1 MLKGGEFVN
10 KQEIFLALIRNVI
23 CGETLSDNLISAC
36 TPEMLEDVYGL
47 AVKHDLTHL
56 VGQSLSKQKLPESQA
71 LTNCKKAA
79 MSAFVR
85 YMQQNHE
92 YIRTCAV
99 LEEAE
104 IPFIP
109 LKGSVLRDYY
119 PEAWMRTSC
128 DADILVKEEILD
140 TAVSLLTEKLG
151 YKAGGKSDHD
161 ITLYT
166 DSGTHLELHYDTIQE
181 RYDVN
186 GCREVLATIWDHAAP
201 KESGKYHLWLTDEM
215 FYFYHMAH
223 MAKHFAVGG
232 CGVRAF
238 LDIWVMNHKMS
249 FDAEKRY
256 KLLEEGGL
264 LQFAKAAESV
274 SEVWFS
280 HKEPDK
286 MDIAVSDYI
295 LRASLYGDKANRA
308 ALGQAKNGGKL
319 KYLLTQ
325 RVFMPYEYLK
335 DEYPVL
341 KKHKWLMPWYQL
353 VRWFRMLRRKGGLNN
368 TMKELKANA
377 SSKQSDGV
385 AAAEMLKHLGL

>member
-1 MLKGGEFVN
+1 MN

-23 CGETLSDNLISAC
+23 CGETLSDNVISAC
-36 TPEMLEDVYGL
+36 TPEMLEEVYGL
-47 AVKHDLTHL
+47 AGKHDLTHL
-56 VGQSLSKQKLPESQA
+56 VGQALSKQKLPESEA
-71 LTNCKKAA
+71 LTKCKKAA
-79 MSAFVR
+79 MGAFVR
-85 YMQQNHE
+85 YVQQNHE
-92 YIRTCAV
+92 YARICTV

-140 TAVSLLTEKLG
+140 TAVALLTEKLG
-151 YKAGGKSDHD
+151 YTAGGKSDHD
-161 ITLYT
+161 ITLRT
-166 DSGTHLELHYDTIQE
+166 GTGFLLELHYDTIQE
-181 RYDVN
+181 RYEVN
-186 GCREVLATIWDHAAP
+186 GCREVLADIWNHAAP
-201 KESGKYHLWLTDEM
+201 KEPSKYHLYLTDEM

-238 LDIWVMNHKMS
+238 LDIWIMNHKMS
-249 FDAEKRY
+249 FNREKRY
-256 KLLEEGGL
+256 TLLKEGGL

-308 ALGQAKNGGKL
+308 ALGRAKNGGKL

-325 RVFMPYEYLK
+325 RVFMPYAFLK
-335 DEYPVL
+335 DEYPAL
-341 KKHKWLMPWYQL
+341 KDRKWLTPYYQV
-353 VRWFRMLRRKGGLNN
+353 VRWFRMLRRRGGLNN
-368 TMKELKANA
+368 TVKELKANVA
-377 SSKQSDGV
+377 SKNSDGN
-385 AAAEMLKHLGL
+385 AAAEILKHLGL

>member
-1 MLKGGEFVN
+1 MN
-10 KQEIFLALIRNVI
+10 KQEILLALVRNVI
-23 CGETLSDNLISAC
+23 CGEALDDNLISAC
-36 TPEMLEDVYGL
+36 TPEMLSEVHSL
-47 AVKHDLTHL
+47 SVKHDLTHL
-56 VGQSLSKQKLPESQA
+56 VGQALSKTAAPASEA
-71 LTNCKKAA
+71 LDKCKKAA
-79 MSAFVR
+79 MGAFVR

-92 YIRTCAV
+92 YTRTCAV
-99 LEEAE
+99 LEEAN

-140 TAVSLLTEKLG
+140 TAVALLTEKLG
-151 YKAGGKSDHD
+151 YRAGGKSDHD
-161 ITLYT
+161 VSLYAA
-166 DSGTHLELHYDTIQE
+166 SGIHLELHYDTIQE
-181 RYDVN
+181 RYEVN
-186 GCREVLATIWDHAAP
+186 GCREVLAQIWDHAAP
-201 KESGKYHLWLTDEM
+201 KEPGKNHLWLTDEM

-249 FDAEKRY
+249 FDSQKRY
-256 KLLEEGGL
+256 QLLEAGGL

-280 HKEPDK
+280 HKAPDE
-286 MDIAVSDYI
+286 MDAAVSNYI

-308 ALGQAKNGGKL
+308 ALGQAKSGGKL

-341 KKHKWLMPWYQL
+341 KEKKWLTPAYQV
-353 VRWFRMLRRKGGLNN
+353 VRWTRMLRRKGGLNN
-368 TMKELKANA
+368 TVRELKANA
-377 SSKQSDGV
+377 AATQTESQTASDI
-385 AAAEMLKHLGL
+385 LKHLGL

>member
-1 MLKGGEFVN
+1 MN
-10 KQEIFLALIRNVI
+10 KQEILLALVRNVI
-23 CGETLSDNLISAC
+23 CGEALDDNLISAC
-36 TPEMLEDVYGL
+36 TPEMLEEVHGL
-47 AVKHDLTHL
+47 AVKHDLAHL
-56 VGQSLSKQKLPESQA
+56 VGQALSKQQLEGCPGLEK
-71 LTNCKKAA
+71 CKKAA
-79 MSAFVR
+79 MGAFLR

-92 YIRTCAV
+92 YTRTCAV
-99 LEEAE
+99 LEEAQ

-140 TAVSLLTEKLG
+140 TAVALLVEKLS
-151 YKAGGKSDHD
+151 YRAGSKSDHD
-161 ITLYT
+161 VSLYAG
-166 DSGTHLELHYDTIQE
+166 SGIHLELHYDTIQE
-181 RYDVN
+181 RYEVN
-186 GCREVLATIWDHAAP
+186 GCREVLATIWDHATP
-201 KESGKYHLWLTDEM
+201 KEPGKNHLWLSDEM

-238 LDIWVMNHKMS
+238 LDIWVMNHKMT

-256 KLLEEGGL
+256 QLLEEGGL

-280 HKEPDK
+280 HKTPDE
-286 MDIAVSDYI
+286 MDLAVSDYI

-325 RVFMPYEYLK
+325 RVFMPYEFLK

-341 KKHKWLMPWYQL
+341 KEKKWLTPWYQV

-368 TMKELKANA
+368 TVKELKANA
-377 SSKQSDGV
+377 SSKQSDS
-385 AAAEMLKHLGL
+385 AAAADMLKHLGL